1 MPLDLAKGFEDMSAL
16 EKAQSVPYMR
26 QRFGEHFRLTNP
38 AISDSELAGGFGP
51 VTTCDFLRL
60 GGRIFRFWASSDAPA
75 LIQRSVSDDLGAW
88 ESLVTDEQAVADSQ
102 IDPDGVELAES
113 RDAELDGGNVEALD
127 EGEFRR
133 RTDGSE

>member
-1 MPLDLAKGFEDMSAL
+1 MSDIAKIE
-16 EKAQSVPYMR
+16 E
-26 QRFGEHFRLTNP
+26 
-38 AISDSELAGGFGP
+38 EL
-51 VTTCDFLRL
+51 LRL
-60 GGRIFRFWASSDAPA
+60 SPRERERLA
-75 LIQRSVSDDLGAW
+75 LKAW